1 MASSLGANGLIAKA
15 RKNLIVRIVCKVATT
30 ALILI
35 PGTAETVELGNPKLG
50 LAYARRNCAECH
62 RVETG
67 GAVSPSTII
76 PSFESI
82 ANKLGMTA
90 RALSVWMQTPHPTM
104 PNIII
109 PTEERDNII
118 SYVMSLR
125 AKR

>member
-1 MASSLGANGLIAKA
+1 
-15 RKNLIVRIVCKVATT
+15 LIVRIVCKLATT
-30 ALILI
+30 ALVLI
-35 PGTAETVELGNPKLG
+35 PGTAEAVELGDPKLG
-50 LAYARRNCAECH
+50 LAYARRNCAGCH

-76 PSFESI
+76 PSFD
-82 ANKLGMTA
+82 

-104 PNIII
+104 PNLII